1 MKQYTFVEPSETR
14 EEITKTL
21 MKALERSLTEQEVKT
36 IYWLGDCEYE
46 TRGILTSFFNELLE
60 RIEYFKED

>member
-1 MKQYTFVEPSETR
+1 MAQYKFVEPDTTR
-14 EEITKTL
+14 QEIAKTL
-21 MKALERSLTEQEVKT
+21 IKSLERSLTEQEVKT

-46 TRGILTSFFNELLE
+46 TRGVLTDLFNELLE